1 MDNQTQEII
10 LQAKLQICDE
20 ETKKYMERYFVKC
33 KEVEESLEG
42 IDALIPYNDFIN
54 KSEEYKKNVLYWI
67 GWDSYG
73 YDEIK
78 NRFGGGNI
86 DKGIKRILKTN
97 SLDYQIDNKTYRLT
111 YNN

>member
-20 ETKKYMERYFVKC
+20 ETKKYMESYFVKS
-33 KEVEESLEG
+33 KEAEESLEG